1 MPVKHTIRKDG
12 FGKTKTVVL
21 TPLTAIRAHC
31 LECVGFVRKEVEL
44 CTSVLCPLFPFR
56 NRRVSKSS

>member
-12 FGKTKTVVL
+12 FGKTKTVAL

-44 CTSVLCPLFPFR
+44 CTAPLCPLYPFR
-56 NRRVSKSS
+56 TSGKPKSS